1 MSDFNAHADVY
12 CHVVK
17 PTTGH
22 QPMLPPK
29 PVHSGTVAECIKWVM
44 AKREYQETYFMT
56 VPLEAGFIKNELG
69 YFDINTISHR
79 PDFPK

>member
-1 MSDFNAHADVY
+1 
-12 CHVVK
+12 
-17 PTTGH
+17 
-22 QPMLPPK
+22 
-29 PVHSGTVAECIKWVM
+29 M

-69 YFDINTISHR
+69 YFDIKTISHR

>member
-1 MSDFNAHADVY
+1 MSDFNAPADVY

-69 YFDINTISHR
+69 YFDIKTISHR